1 MKYSVAHSVVHK
13 FLEPAQTDHFRVKEK
28 YGVERREGRERGG
41 EEEYLVRGRV
51 FQTHK
56 PVTFNQPW
64 SRYNA

>member
-1 MKYSVAHSVVHK
+1 M
-13 FLEPAQTDHFRVKEK
+13 KEK

-41 EEEYLVRGRV
+41 EGEYLVRGRV

-64 SRYNA
+64 SRYILYNNFNFIIDEYAGIIK